1 MENSFRDRRRPKYLL
16 SGLTKCGSCGG
27 GYAMI
32 SASHV
37 GCSTARNKG
46 TCANRQ
52 SIRREELEERVL
64 GALSRHL
71 MEPALFRA
79 FCEEFTREMNRLR
92 MEGRSALDAARVEIK
107 RIDRE
112 LDTMLDLILKH
123 GKGAAADRLHAKMLK
138 LEARQKELQAALAEA
153 DEPPPLLHP
162 EMAEHHSRQISEL
175 CAALRE
181 ESEARRMDAADILRS
196 LIREIVLTPEDGVL
210 QIDLRGDLAG
220 ILAVS
225 VGTGDAEGDCA
236 SQTAGGVRNANSR
249 PRGAAV
255 SSDLV
260 QRVEMVAGARN
271 HRYRHSLEVAI

>member
-1 MENSFRDRRRPKYLL
+1 MNNELYIGRLIWNRQRFIKDPDTGRRQSRPNPEGDWIIHEVPELRIVDEVLWQAVKDRQAGLKRLHGRGAGVENSFRDRRRPKYLL
-16 SGLTKCGSCGG
+16 SGLTKCGCCGG

-46 TCANRQ
+46 TCPNRQ

-123 GKGAAADRLHAKMLK
+123 GKGDAADRLHA
-138 LEARQKELQAALAEA
+138 R
-153 DEPPPLLHP
+153 
-162 EMAEHHSRQISEL
+162 
-175 CAALRE
+175 C
-181 ESEARRMDAADILRS
+181 
-196 LIREIVLTPEDGVL
+196 
-210 QIDLRGDLAG
+210 
-220 ILAVS
+220 
-225 VGTGDAEGDCA
+225 
-236 SQTAGGVRNANSR
+236 
-249 PRGAAV
+249 
-255 SSDLV
+255 
-260 QRVEMVAGARN
+260 
-271 HRYRHSLEVAI
+271 